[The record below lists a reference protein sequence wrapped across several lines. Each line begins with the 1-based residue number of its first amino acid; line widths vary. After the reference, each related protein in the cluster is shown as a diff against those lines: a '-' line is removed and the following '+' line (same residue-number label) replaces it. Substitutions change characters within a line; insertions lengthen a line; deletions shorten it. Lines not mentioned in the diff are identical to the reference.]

1 MRQGLGVLLLVVGS
15 ALVYDDSSNGD
26 SPVGAGLGLL
36 LVLAGSGLVLDR
48 PTGTRD
54 AL

>member
-15 ALVYDDSSNGD
+15 ALVYDDSPEGGS
-26 SPVGAGLGLL
+26 SVGAGLGLL

-48 PTGTRD
+48 PTGIRD